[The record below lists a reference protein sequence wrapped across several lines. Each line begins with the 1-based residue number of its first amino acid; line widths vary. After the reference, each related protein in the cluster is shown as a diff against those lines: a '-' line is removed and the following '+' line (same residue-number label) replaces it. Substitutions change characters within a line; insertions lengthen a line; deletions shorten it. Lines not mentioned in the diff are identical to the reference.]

1 MFASTRPKSFLR
13 VQFAVVAF
21 FALIAAALFAGEGAA
36 SPEDKG
42 GSASVAEKSSST
54 DAVLAVKGEPGTLIF
69 RVVDEDKRV
78 LLGEIDSTGIALV
91 DSGVSSGAHD
101 FVFVHAN
108 ADGECVIGGVELAA
122 GKVVRLIPE
131 LKMRVGEL
139 EVSCQ
144 PPDVEIFID
153 GERRGRGVVLIGNMP
168 VGKEVLVEARSP
180 TLGVQSKTVKI
191 AANSTERVAFDMRQ
205 NKPAAAPDAR
215 ILLPDTQLALASQNG
230 AVVTVDGKPVAL
242 KDGAIE
248 GLAVGMHVVEIS
260 LPLGEKTVPVWKGA
274 FAAHSAVM
282 PEAAKASQAIRI
294 LDDDATGNPATE
306 VENAAAA
313 SDGGD
318 NTAAGEEAPE
328 IERKVPEAGTRI
340 KIVVDIVLDASRFK
354 FSVADPGVALPG
366 DGLCK
371 IYVEGTELPVPAKVS
386 SATSAGAVLSFL
398 LPDTQVSVKE
408 TQTFEI
414 EFTP

>member
-1 MFASTRPKSFLR
+1 M
-13 VQFAVVAF
+13 AF

-91 DSGVSSGAHD
+91 DSGVSSGVHD

-230 AVVTVDGKPVAL
+230 AVVTVDGKPAAL

-260 LPLGEKTVPVWKGA
+260 LPLGEKIVPVWKGA

-282 PEAAKASQAIRI
+282 PEAAKASPAIRI
-294 LDDDATGNPATE
+294 LDDVAGNSGAE
-306 VENAAAA
+306 AENAAAA

-318 NTAAGEEAPE
+318 DAAAGEEAPE

-340 KIVVDIVLDASRFK
+340 KIVVDIVLDTSRFK

-371 IYVEGTELPVPAKVS
+371 IYVEGAELPVPAKVT

-408 TQTFEI
+408 SQTFEI

>member
-1 MFASTRPKSFLR
+1 MFASTRPKIFLR

-91 DSGVSSGAHD
+91 DSGVSSGVHD

-230 AVVTVDGKPVAL
+230 AVVTVDGKPAAL

-260 LPLGEKTVPVWKGA
+260 LPLGEKIVPVWKGA

-282 PEAAKASQAIRI
+282 PEAAKASPAIRI
-294 LDDDATGNPATE
+294 LDDVAGNSGAE
-306 VENAAAA
+306 AENAAAA

-318 NTAAGEEAPE
+318 DAAAGEEAPE

-340 KIVVDIVLDASRFK
+340 KIVVDIVLDTSRFK

-371 IYVEGTELPVPAKVS
+371 IYVEGAELPVPAKVT

-408 TQTFEI
+408 SQTFEI